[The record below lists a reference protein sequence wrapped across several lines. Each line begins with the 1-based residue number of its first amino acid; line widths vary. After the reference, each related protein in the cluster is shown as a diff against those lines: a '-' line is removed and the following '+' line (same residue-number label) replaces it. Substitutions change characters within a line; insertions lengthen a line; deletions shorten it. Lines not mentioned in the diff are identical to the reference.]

1 MAQGLHDALMQ
12 GPVLV
17 ANAIVSKS
25 KQTEAPPVAQPRQ
38 LSSVKSLSPAVPV
51 ARQSSAIVAEWN
63 QAMLHSIRVSRTA
76 PPLAARNL
84 AMFSAAMHD
93 AMVAVNRSFKPM
105 VAMVVAP
112 VGTSASA
119 ATAQAG
125 YEVARRLYPEMQSQF
140 GELLSRTLAHETNP
154 KARIRGIRVGR
165 IVGEKVWAA
174 RINDG
179 SEQLVEFSG
188 SDQPGKWRPTPP
200 GFALALLPQWPKV
213 KTMVKLPMR
222 ALMPDGFPSLASE
235 QYAQDWKEVKML
247 GSADSTT
254 RTSDQTAIAR
264 FWADGSGTFTPPG
277 HWNQIAGNAAKATG
291 MGFQRTIRMFAL
303 LNAALCDAGIA
314 CWASKYDTD
323 IWRPVTAI
331 READTDSNA
340 ATIADPHWTPLL
352 ITPPFPSY
360 VSGHS
365 SFSGAASTVLS
376 RFIGPRFRFE
386 DTGDSGQKVNT
397 RRFTSFAEAAQ
408 EAGMSRIYGGIHFR
422 TDNLDGLKLGRSVA
436 LQVLRQLT
444 A

>member
-51 ARQSSAIVAEWN
+51 ARQSAAIVAEWN
-63 QAMLHSIRVSRTA
+63 QAMLNAIRVSRTS

-93 AMVAVNRSFKPM
+93 AMVAVTRSFKPM
-105 VAMVVAP
+105 VALVVAP
-112 VGTSASA
+112 EGTSASA

-140 GELLSRTLAHETNP
+140 GEILSRTLAHETNP
-154 KARIRGIRVGR
+154 KARVRGIRVGR

-188 SDQPGKWRPTPP
+188 SELPGKWRPTPP
-200 GFALALLPQWPKV
+200 GFAPALLPQWPRV
-213 KTMVKLPMR
+213 KTMARLSMR
-222 ALMPDGFPSLASE
+222 ALMPDGFPNLASE
-235 QYAQDWKEVKML
+235 QYGQDWKEVRTL
-247 GSADSTT
+247 GSVDSTT
-254 RTSDQTAIAR
+254 RTLDQTSIAK

-277 HWNQIAGNAAKATG
+277 HWNQIAGNAAKSTD
-291 MGFQRTIRMFAL
+291 MGFQRSIRMFAL
-303 LNAALCDAGIA
+303 LNAALCDVGIA
-314 CWASKYDTD
+314 CWACKYETG

-331 READTDSNA
+331 RQADTDGNA
-340 ATIADPHWTPLL
+340 STVADPNWTPLL
-352 ITPPFPSY
+352 ATPPFPSY

-365 SFSGAASTVLS
+365 SFSGAAATILS
-376 RFIGPRFRFE
+376 RFLGPKFRFE
-386 DTGDSGQKVNT
+386 DTGDPGQKVT
-397 RRFTSFAEAAQ
+397 SRRFSSFNQAAE

-422 TDNLDGLKLGRSVA
+422 ADNLDGLKLGRSVA
-436 LQVLRQLT
+436 VQVLRQLT
-444 A
+444 V